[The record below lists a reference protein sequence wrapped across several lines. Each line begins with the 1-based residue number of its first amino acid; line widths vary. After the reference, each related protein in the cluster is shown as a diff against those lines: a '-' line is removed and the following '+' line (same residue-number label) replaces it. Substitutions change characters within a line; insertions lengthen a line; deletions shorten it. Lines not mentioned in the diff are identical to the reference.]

1 MRQIKEQSE
10 SMTRDTVNLEVVI
23 SIPEVQKFWFDFVI

>member
-10 SMTRDTVNLEVVI
+10 SMTIDTVNLEVVI
-23 SIPEVQKFWFDFVI
+23 SVLEVQKFWFDYVV